1 MWYSGIIRR
10 LRAKM
15 SRPLAIPFTC
25 LFLVMLG
32 FSVTLAVLPSRLGRV
47 VLGPTP
53 PPDATAFHVGALTG
67 VYALA
72 QFIAAPLWGRWSD
85 RHGRRTALLW
95 SLSGF
100 SASQI
105 LCGFATGLPFLYA
118 GRILGGA
125 FSGAMFPIAA
135 GSVAAALPGHRQAQ
149 GMAWLSASAALGVVA
164 GPILGGMSAR
174 QSWSWDTPVGRVAI
188 DGFAA
193 PFLALTVISAVMIA
207 IVLLWRAESPRT
219 NHSAAR
225 HEVPGWTSTGLR
237 MRGLLMLV
245 FASQVAMALFMT
257 AFALYADARLRLG
270 PGGIGAVFALCGL
283 ITASVQLGAI
293 WLLARRWG
301 EWAQVGMGFGA
312 MGVGLAALPLAPA
325 LSLAAVAVGIFVVG
339 SAIVAPSLLSLS
351 TSDSPDAAG
360 MAAGLVG
367 SATYLGQVAGPL
379 AASVLFVLDAAAP
392 FYAASL
398 LTLAAAAWVV
408 WRYRSERHCN
418 QEVDE

>member
-1 MWYSGIIRR
+1 MPRS
-10 LRAKM
+10 
-15 SRPLAIPFTC
+15 LAIAFAC

-32 FSVTLAVLPSRLGRV
+32 FSVTLAVLPSRLGRA
-47 VLGPTP
+47 VLGPTE

-100 SASQI
+100 GASQI
-105 LCGFATGLPFLYA
+105 LCGLATGLPFLYA

-125 FSGAMFPIAA
+125 FSGAIFPIAA

-174 QSWSWDTPVGRVAI
+174 QSWSWDTPVGRIVI

-193 PFLALTVISAVMIA
+193 PFFALTAISAVMIA
-207 IVLLWRAESPRT
+207 IVPLLWRAESPRT

-225 HEVPGWTSTGLR
+225 HEGAGWAAVGLR

-257 AFALYADARLRLG
+257 AFALYADSRLRLG

-312 MGVGLAALPLAPA
+312 MGVGLAAFPLAPA
-325 LSLAAVAVGIFVVG
+325 LGLAAVAVGIFVVG
-339 SAIVAPSLLSLS
+339 AAIVAPSLLSLS
-351 TSDSPDAAG
+351 TNSSPDAAG

-379 AASVLFVLDAAAP
+379 AGSALFVWDAAAP
-392 FYAASL
+392 FYATSL
-398 LTLAAAAWVV
+398 LTLPAAAWAV
-408 WRYRSERHCN
+408 WRYRSQHHCK
-418 QEVDE
+418 QEVHE